1 MPAEP
6 VTLVVHGHFYQP
18 PRENPWTEEV
28 AREVSAAPYHDWN
41 ERIAAECYRPNG
53 YARVL
58 DDRGLIVAI
67 CNNYEKLS
75 FNMGPT
81 LMSWLEA
88 HDAETYRRIVAA
100 GREGGAIAQAFSH
113 LILPLASERD
123 IRTQV
128 RWGLADFQHRF
139 GRRSQGMWLPEA
151 AVNEAVLAILA
162 EEGVG
167 FTILA
172 PGQAARIRPL
182 TPPAT
187 ISEAAARAW
196 IDVTD
201 GSIDTR
207 RPYRWLHPDRS
218 ELGLDIVFYHG
229 ALSHMAAFE
238 LPGLSSQAMVD
249 RVVDAAGSEGGLV
262 LVATDGETFG
272 HHQHWG
278 DRLLAY
284 ALAVEAPR
292 RDVEVSDVAGFLARS
307 RPESQVEVRES
318 SWSCSHGVGRWQ
330 RDCGCSTGGG
340 PGWHQRWRA
349 PLRAALD
356 GLRDRGNEI
365 FERRGKALF
374 VEADPWAARD
384 AYIGVVLGTDHVDGF
399 AGRHLTAGTAQD
411 RVDAL
416 TLLEAQ
422 RHAMAMYTSC
432 GWFFNDLAGLETVQV
447 LRYAAKVMDLLAG
460 LGEDPGEETFMTGL
474 AEAHS
479 NLPDEGDGRRIWNT
493 HVQPARVGSG
503 RVVAH
508 LALMALLDG
517 GELPSRLAAH
527 LVAPDD
533 VRLSSRGAV
542 ALASGRVGLRHTRT
556 GRGSTHVYGAVR
568 LGSLEVIG
576 AVRAADPDDPAAADV
591 DLRRLREAFAGG
603 ASLTTLLR
611 LVTDGFGPWEFGLAD
626 ALPDVAERLV
636 ANAGAALAERFADA
650 CQRLFDD
657 HRATLESL
665 AALGEPL
672 PPVLRQPAELAL
684 ARRFEAEVAA
694 QAGALD
700 PAAYQGAIALIG
712 QARAAGLRIST
723 PSTLAAGE
731 RLLVEAVRRAV
742 AADRAAA
749 SGGET
754 HHRRASDGSGG
765 DAGTGAGIDP
775 RTAARARRAASAG
788 RAASAD
794 GTSDA
799 AGAVTLAIG
808 LLEVAGALDLSPN
821 IDRPQELVYAA
832 LLAGT
837 NPELQPL
844 GAALGLAVEG
854 LGPSFA

>member
-1 MPAEP
+1 MPDKP

-28 AREVSAAPYHDWN
+28 ARETSAAPYHDWN

-53 YARVL
+53 FARVL
-58 DDRGLIVAI
+58 DERGLIVAI

-75 FNMGPT
+75 FNIGPT
-81 LMSWLEA
+81 LMSWLET

-100 GREGGAIAQAFSH
+100 GRSGGAIAQAFSH

-123 IRTQV
+123 IRTQI
-128 RWGLADFQHRF
+128 RWGLADFRHRF
-139 GRRSQGMWLPEA
+139 GREAKGMWLPEA
-151 AVNEAVLAILA
+151 AVNPTVLAVLA

-172 PGQAARIRPL
+172 PGQAARVRPL
-182 TPPAT
+182 STPASWVEVSDT
-187 ISEAAARAW
+187 
-196 IDVTD
+196 
-201 GSIDTR
+201 SIDTR
-207 RPYRWLHPDRS
+207 RPYRWCHPQHSD
-218 ELGLDIVFYHG
+218 LGVDIVFYHG
-229 ALSHMAAFE
+229 GLSHMAAFE

-249 RVVDAAGSEGGLV
+249 RVVQAAGNEGGLV
-262 LVATDGETFG
+262 LIATDGESFG
-272 HHQHWG
+272 HHHHWG

-292 RDVEVSDVAGFLARS
+292 RHVEVTDVAGFLAR
-307 RPESQVEVRES
+307 RPPDWQVEVRES
-318 SWSCSHGVGRWQ
+318 SWSCAHGIGRWQ

-340 PGWHQRWRA
+340 AGWNQRWRA

-374 VEADPWAARD
+374 ADADPWAARD
-384 AYIGVVLGTDHVDGF
+384 AYVDVVLGTERVE
-399 AGRHLTAGTAQD
+399 ASAARHSSSASAQD
-411 RVDAL
+411 QVEAL

-447 LRYAAKVMDLLAG
+447 LRYAARVMDLLAG
-460 LGEDPGEETFMTGL
+460 LGEDPGEEAFMDLL
-474 AEAHS
+474 AEARS
-479 NLPDEGDGRRIWNT
+479 NLPEEGDGRRIWQA
-493 HVQPARVGSG
+493 HVQPARVGPG

-517 GELPSRLAAH
+517 GELPSRLAAYT
-527 LVAPDD
+527 VAPDD
-533 VRLSSRGAV
+533 VRLASRGAV
-542 ALASGRVGLRHTRT
+542 ALASGRVALRHTRT
-556 GRGSTHVYGAVR
+556 GKASNHVYGAVR

-576 AVRAADPDDPAAADV
+576 AVRGTDPGDEGAAADAD
-591 DLRRLREAFAGG
+591 DLHRLREAFVGG

-611 LVTDGFGPWEFGLAD
+611 LVTDGFGPREFGLAD

-694 QAGALD
+694 QGGALD
-700 PAAYQGAIALIG
+700 PAAYQGAVAIIA

-731 RLLVEAVRRAV
+731 RLLSEAVSRAV
-742 AADRAAA
+742 AADQAPTVTGR
-749 SGGET
+749 
-754 HHRRASDGSGG
+754 
-765 DAGTGAGIDP
+765 GAGG
-775 RTAARARRAASAG
+775 RR
-788 RAASAD
+788 
-794 GTSDA
+794 TSDA
-799 AGAVTLAIG
+799 LRDGPAAPTRSRPASATAADAVALAMG
-808 LLEVAGALDLSPN
+808 LLEVAAALDLSPS
-821 IDRPQELVYAA
+821 IDRPQELVYEA
-832 LLAGT
+832 LLAGH
-837 NPELQPL
+837 NPELRQL